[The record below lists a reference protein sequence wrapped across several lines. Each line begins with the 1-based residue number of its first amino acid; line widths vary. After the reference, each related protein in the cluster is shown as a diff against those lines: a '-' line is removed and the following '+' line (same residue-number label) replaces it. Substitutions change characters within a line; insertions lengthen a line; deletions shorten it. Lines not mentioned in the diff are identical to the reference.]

1 MVGVLVRGG
10 FRPHDAAVTAD
21 TLQAFSIGL
30 VPFSVYLYALRG
42 FYALADTRTPFVINA
57 IENGVNVGL
66 ALALFPSLGVQGLA
80 LAWTGAYSVAA
91 ILALVMLR
99 RRVPNPVDA
108 SVGASVVRASIA
120 GAALA
125 IVASP
130 LAAAIGRATANRAL
144 VATAVAGLAGGIA
157 YVLVL
162 VALRAPELRS
172 LLASLR
178 RTSAPLDV

>member
-1 MVGVLVRGG
+1 M
-10 FRPHDAAVTAD
+10 
-21 TLQAFSIGL
+21 
-30 VPFSVYLYALRG
+30 
-42 FYALADTRTPFVINA
+42 
-57 IENGVNVGL
+57 NVGL

-99 RRVPNPVDA
+99 RRVPKPVDA
-108 SVGASVVRASIA
+108 SVGASVVRASVA

-130 LAAAIGRATANRAL
+130 LAAAIGRTSANRAL
-144 VATAVAGLAGGIA
+144 VATAVAGLAGGVA

-162 VALRAPELRS
+162 ALLRTPGAPKTLFD
-172 LLASLR
+172 SLR
-178 RTSAPLDV
+178 RTRPARRVTMGGASESE